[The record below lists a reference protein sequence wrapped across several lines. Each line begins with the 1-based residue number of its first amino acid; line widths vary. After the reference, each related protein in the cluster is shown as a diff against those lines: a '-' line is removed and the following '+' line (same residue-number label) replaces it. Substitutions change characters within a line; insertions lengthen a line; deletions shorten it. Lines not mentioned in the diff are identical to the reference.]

1 MTDAAGQRYHAAMLG
16 LPEQTLRDFCRE
28 HHVQRLSL
36 FGSRLKGTHR
46 PDSDVDLLVEF
57 EPGHTPSMFGL
68 VRMEAQL
75 TDLLGH
81 TVDLRTPGDL
91 SRYFRQEVIDAA
103 QVQYAA

>member
-1 MTDAAGQRYHAAMLG
+1 MLG
-16 LPEQTLRDFCRE
+16 LPDQTLQDFCRE

-36 FGSRLKGTHR
+36 FGSRLKGVHR

-57 EPGHTPSMFGL
+57 EPGQTPSMFGM

-75 TDLLGH
+75 SDLLGH
-81 TVDLRTPGDL
+81 PVDLRTPGDL
-91 SRYFRQEVIDAA
+91 SRYFRQDVIDTA

>member
-1 MTDAAGQRYHAAMLG
+1 MLG

>member
-1 MTDAAGQRYHAAMLG
+1 MLG
-16 LPEQTLRDFCRE
+16 LPEQTIRDFCRE

>member
-1 MTDAAGQRYHAAMLG
+1 MLN
-16 LPEQTLRDFCRE
+16 LPEETLRHFCRE

-36 FGSRLKGTHR
+36 FGSRLKGTHQ

-57 EPGHTPSMFGL
+57 EPGHAPSMFGL

-75 TDLLGH
+75 GDMLGK

-91 SRYFRQEVIDAA
+91 SRYFRQDVIDSA
-103 QVQYAA
+103 QVQYVA